1 MTQYKKFKIGASYV
15 VRGHLIENNPN
26 GIFVIMPTKRRINAK
41 DAKVKGMFNYVSR
54 GTTNNG
60 IASQIQY
67 NSQYLN
73 DGHTLSFAQDT
84 AAIFYQG
91 EPYFTGNKVNVFKL
105 NDKYGELTRELGLYL
120 VSAVRSA
127 FPDFKW
133 GMMLNIEKIA
143 NTDILLPVTPAGDPD
158 FEYMTMRIRELEA
171 ERIRELEAERIREL
185 EAYLRVTGLDATTL
199 SASEAQA
206 LTQNVKWKR
215 FRVGDLFDID
225 TGSLVSSKELKKH
238 PGKTPRISVTTEN
251 NGIVGYYDETANI
264 DNIRYYQNFI
274 SVNFFGNVFYHPE
287 KASVE
292 MKVHVLHLKS
302 GMSFNRGIALYLV
315 AALSQIFDNGTYNYG
330 NQLSS
335 SKLKKENYYV
345 ALPVTPTG
353 DIDFDYMQNYI
364 RATEKQTIKG
374 VVEYKDRVIAET
386 KKVVGE

>member
-1 MTQYKKFKIGASYV
+1 MIRHKFLIGDVLKKVTTKKLPLKAKTLPKIMNGDKSLIPLMAAGVENQGCVGYV
-15 VRGHLIENNPN
+15 NPN
-26 GIFVIMPTKRRINAK
+26 EPTVLHNLIT
-41 DAKVKGMFNYVSR
+41 VSA
-54 GTTNNG
+54 NG
-60 IASQIQY
+60 A
-67 NSQYLN
+67 NS
-73 DGHTLSFAQDT
+73 GAT
-84 AAIFYQG
+84 FYQQRKFSILQDAYAL
-91 EPYFTGNKVNVFKL
+91 ELV
-105 NDKYGELTRELGLYL
+105 DKYADYASDNVYLYL
-120 VSAVRSA
+120 TAVVDHRLKDNGYNNKA
-127 FPDFKW
+127 TWNRIK
-133 GMMLNIEKIA
+133 NYYIE
-143 NTDILLPVTPAGDPD
+143 LPVTPAGDPD
-158 FEYMTMRIRELEA
+158 FEYMTA
-171 ERIRELEAERIREL
+171 RIRELEAERIREL
-185 EAYLRVTGLDATTL
+185 EAYLHVTGLDDTTP

-206 LTQNVKWKR
+206 LTQKVQWKK
-215 FRVGDLFDID
+215 FRVGDLFTIN

-251 NGIVGYYDETANI
+251 NGIVGYYDEMANI
-264 DNIRYYQNFI
+264 NNIRYYQNFI

-315 AALSQIFDNGTYNYG
+315 AALSQVFDNGTYNYG

-335 SKLKKENYYV
+335 SKLKKENYYI

-374 VVEYKDRVIAET
+374 VVEYKDRVIKET